1 MVECQ
6 LPKLDVAGSNPV
18 SRSITDRKSSIFI
31 RVEKGEMRI
40 KRELV
45 EHISKKIVESLVKK
59 DLIIWD
65 EGAEKL
71 EARITDVIT
80 QDLMV
85 EDNLNEEV
93 KTLLD
98 SRTKE
103 YERDMMDYGRV
114 FQLVKSRLA
123 RERGLIF

>member
-1 MVECQ
+1 
-6 LPKLDVAGSNPV
+6 
-18 SRSITDRKSSIFI
+18 
-31 RVEKGEMRI
+31 MRL
-40 KRELV
+40 KKELI
-45 EHISKKIVESLVKK
+45 EHISKKIVQSLIEK

-65 EGAEKL
+65 EPSNIL
-71 EARITDVIT
+71 EERISKIITD
-80 QDLMV
+80 DLLV
-85 EDNLNEEV
+85 EDLLNDEV